1 MAKKKELTT
10 GISMN
15 RIYHTIIGD
24 LSVSQEA
31 TIVRSFYKKIEGSD
45 KKIVIDSNKIIAT
58 FNYTPLFSSQNKME
72 LVELTQDVNFSKVLF
87 QRIEFLYFSTFK
99 ECVYTLEQRKKSNL
113 QDKIFFETEQNLFRL
128 KKREEKTY
136 RIFEYLS
143 VNNDSNAYNHVRQL
157 ILYVN
162 EQRLFIK
169 EKNEI
174 KLTKKVKDYFM
185 DIENSIYNVVCI
197 KMAQLI
203 QVELDKF
210 NNKVENQFKDKPKI
224 QNKVLQYFKTLE
236 RLTKLDIVDLN
247 SLLDLDENKQPA
259 EKIVWKKSTSCLIDL
274 IKGMEE
280 EQLIFLNDKNINDFI
295 IYHFYNKKSK
305 NKYTASQIQSSKST
319 GSSIKFSSEVI
330 SILEKIK
337 KNQLK

>member
-1 MAKKKELTT
+1 M
-10 GISMN
+10 
-15 RIYHTIIGD
+15 
-24 LSVSQEA
+24 
-31 TIVRSFYKKIEGSD
+31 
-45 KKIVIDSNKIIAT
+45 
-58 FNYTPLFSSQNKME
+58 
-72 LVELTQDVNFSKVLF
+72 
-87 QRIEFLYFSTFK
+87 
-99 ECVYTLEQRKKSNL
+99 

-210 NNKVENQFKDKPKI
+210 NNKVENQLVNRKLEDQLLVI
-224 QNKVLQYFKTLE
+224 QALRKVYDRWQGQAYANVAADSYHFMNKSLFDS
-236 RLTKLDIVDLN
+236 KLGFYKL
-247 SLLDLDENKQPA
+247 SEKSTDLDKADIRLMSMTIETLKQLYPIVPLEDRDQLEFLTRIWS
-259 EKIVWKKSTSCLIDL
+259 EKLQEFAAIVTK
-274 IKGMEE
+274 
-280 EQLIFLNDKNINDFI
+280 Q
-295 IYHFYNKKSK
+295 
-305 NKYTASQIQSSKST
+305 
-319 GSSIKFSSEVI
+319 
-330 SILEKIK
+330 
-337 KNQLK
+337 